1 METKDIQYFLDAEN
15 AFKEAHSEYG
25 KPLWDEKY
33 GYTEV
38 GQEDRANF
46 LMHKPFDSNLSRVKQ
61 LKQPLGKEL
70 EYGLTIAERVLLF
83 MYYAKDSGKFR
94 DDYYYDKANMPEVI
108 TAMFEGLNNLVQK
121 APQNKDSILYRF
133 CCYEEPKN
141 FKVGEVVTFPYNL
154 TCTNNNWNQGD
165 LKNVYVIIP
174 LPNGET
180 KAHNLFEIYNHAGEN
195 QVDFLRGTT
204 FKVTKVENTKG
215 SKYKKYY
222 LTELKSEE

>member
-70 EYGLTIAERVLLF
+70 EYGLTMAERVLLF

-94 DDYYYDKANMPEVI
+94 
-108 TAMFEGLNNLVQK
+108 GLL
-121 APQNKDSILYRF
+121 L
-133 CCYEEPKN
+133 
-141 FKVGEVVTFPYNL
+141 
-154 TCTNNNWNQGD
+154 
-165 LKNVYVIIP
+165 
-174 LPNGET
+174 
-180 KAHNLFEIYNHAGEN
+180 
-195 QVDFLRGTT
+195 
-204 FKVTKVENTKG
+204 
-215 SKYKKYY
+215 
-222 LTELKSEE
+222 